1 LFLSFILVGHL
12 EDFFECVLVH
22 SSVESERVVKEELGG
37 QLRGIRP
44 LLLLLVP
51 LVIGTDII
59 NGEY

>member
-1 LFLSFILVGHL
+1 VGHL